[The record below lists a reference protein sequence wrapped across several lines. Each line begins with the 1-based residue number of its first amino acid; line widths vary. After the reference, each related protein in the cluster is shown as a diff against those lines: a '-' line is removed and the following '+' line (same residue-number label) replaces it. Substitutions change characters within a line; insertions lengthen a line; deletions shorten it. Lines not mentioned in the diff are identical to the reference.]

1 VKFIVYPV
9 KAPIKELVAILQKKS
24 ANRKAKNAAAEEI
37 YAVLSKP
44 LHHHC
49 FKKMHHTALAVGV
62 DDIVSIAFTK
72 AFAKIHLYNG
82 KSQFSTW
89 LFNIANNTI
98 RDELRRIEKS
108 HFVTYAEIEHGL
120 CNDFRGTTFEQG
132 PYNYN
137 GLRDL
142 VRKERAQYARALV
155 NKIDGKGQK
164 KAVKLFYFEQLSYR
178 EIMAK
183 MDVPMGLVKTYI
195 HRGCLQIEKRVL

>member
-1 VKFIVYPV
+1 MLFGAPLRRLFLRVKFIVYPV

-44 LHHHC
+44 LNHHC

-108 HFVTYAEIEHGL
+108 HFVTYAEIDAFLHG
-120 CNDFRGTTFEQG
+120 NPVREEAFKIIVDT
-132 PYNYN
+132 YN
-137 GLRDL
+137 
-142 VRKERAQYARALV
+142 
-155 NKIDGKGQK
+155 
-164 KAVKLFYFEQLSYR
+164 
-178 EIMAK
+178 
-183 MDVPMGLVKTYI
+183 KT
-195 HRGCLQIEKRVL
+195 HHKRVMPFAP